1 MLPLIGILTGNGL
14 VAFLVTAIVLAIIIY
29 VIVLIMAELGVT
41 GTIRKLIMLLLAVIV
56 IVYLFNR
63 FGGALNL

>member
-14 VAFLVTAIVLAIIIY
+14 VAFLVTAIILAIVVY
-29 VIVLIMAELGVT
+29 VIILILNELGVS
-41 GTIRKLIMLLLAVIV
+41 GTIRKLIMLLLAVIC
-56 IVYLFNR
+56 IVYLFQR